1 MNLEFYRN
9 FIAMVEAGGMNRA
22 SREIHVA
29 QPALTRQLQVMEKE
43 YGAALVKPRKGRHAL
58 ELTEAGWILYR
69 QARQIC

>member
-29 QPALTRQLQVMEKE
+29 QPALTRQLQVME
-43 YGAALVKPRKGRHAL
+43 RS
-58 ELTEAGWILYR
+58 T
-69 QARQIC
+69 ARRW